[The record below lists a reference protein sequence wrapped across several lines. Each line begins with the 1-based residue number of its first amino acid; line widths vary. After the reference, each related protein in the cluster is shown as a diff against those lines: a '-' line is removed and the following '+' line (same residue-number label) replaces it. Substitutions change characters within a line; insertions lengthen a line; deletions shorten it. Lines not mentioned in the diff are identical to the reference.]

1 MRYCTVF
8 MLFVHFV
15 VQFLVLL
22 HKVFSRANY
31 INLLLVKIQ
40 SDADYN
46 YTFSDIFKES
56 ILLCEL

>member
-1 MRYCTVF
+1 